1 VEAQRRNERRKFK
14 QALAV
19 DLLASGMTVSE
30 AARKIGVDRRTIYR
44 WFNDPVFMA
53 ELEDRRQEL
62 IDSMLDQRL
71 LASRM
76 ATAKLVESME
86 SSNEAIALRAAI
98 ELFREGL
105 RAYHTIDERKR
116 IERLEDHL
124 KIIYGWGR

>member
-1 VEAQRRNERRKFK
+1 
-14 QALAV
+14 
-19 DLLASGMTVSE
+19 
-30 AARKIGVDRRTIYR
+30 
-44 WFNDPVFMA
+44 MA

-105 RAYHTIDERKR
+105 RAYRTIDERKR